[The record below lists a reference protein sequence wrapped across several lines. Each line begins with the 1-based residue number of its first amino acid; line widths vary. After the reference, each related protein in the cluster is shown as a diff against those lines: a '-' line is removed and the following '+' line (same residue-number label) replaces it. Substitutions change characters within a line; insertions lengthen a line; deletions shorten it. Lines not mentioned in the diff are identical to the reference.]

1 MEPQNVPLQSQPVES
16 LPPQSQESS
25 RNQRSFNF
33 SLLLIIICFI
43 FLFISLIGGY
53 YFLKREANP
62 SNTAKTTRWSTFRN
76 KTYYYTLQFPSQFIM
91 YSPLSTNSDD
101 LLFFF
106 YPNKKSPSLT
116 FRIAAFGYFDKKMTL
131 DEYLSQDQM
140 AKITYKN
147 AQKSSRTM
155 GGRQGY
161 LFYLQGENN
170 FKKIYM
176 YDVLIKKDDRV
187 FSVTLTSN
195 DDKLL
200 KENNDLFN
208 HVVDSFS
215 FSQ

>member
-140 AKITYKN
+140 AKSPIKMLRNHLERWGDGKDTYFIYKEKIT
-147 AQKSSRTM
+147 
-155 GGRQGY
+155 
-161 LFYLQGENN
+161 L
-170 FKKIYM
+170 KKYICM
-176 YDVLIKKDDRV
+176 MFL
-187 FSVTLTSN
+187 
-195 DDKLL
+195 
-200 KENNDLFN
+200 
-208 HVVDSFS
+208 
-215 FSQ
+215 